1 MNPNYNQIITVFR
14 KVGTAWSKSV
24 FEQCF
29 WKSGIT
35 VVQNDTEASQT
46 NTYTVRIPLEA
57 AGSDFSASPGDVV
70 VLGECADEITG
81 KSPNTAAEVLRRNK
95 RFLSAHIQTTPP
107 IGWRSTTDWGADDG
121 CRNQME

>member
-46 NTYTVRIPLEA
+46 TPTQYVFLWKRPEA
-57 AGSDFSASPGDVV
+57 IFRR
-70 VLGECADEITG
+70 
-81 KSPNTAAEVLRRNK
+81 LR
-95 RFLSAHIQTTPP
+95 
-107 IGWRSTTDWGADDG
+107 G
-121 CRNQME
+121 M

>member
-46 NTYTVRIPLEA
+46 NTYTARIPLEA
-57 AGSDFSASPGDVV
+57 AGSDFSQDSRQR
-70 VLGECADEITG
+70 
-81 KSPNTAAEVLRRNK
+81 EVNVR
-95 RFLSAHIQTTPP
+95 
-107 IGWRSTTDWGADDG
+107 
-121 CRNQME
+121 